1 MINETNISYNGK
13 EVNKMP
19 YVILTVGICIG
30 FAGYC
35 QYLYKK
41 NKNNGGL

>member
-1 MINETNISYNGK
+1 
-13 EVNKMP
+13 MP
-19 YVILTVGICIG
+19 YVILTVGVCIG

-41 NKNNGGL
+41 NQKQNNGGL